1 MLKKWLN
8 NPLSRV
14 KEVYGASLRWPR
26 ENDSRPGLALVAALV
41 LLPLGLI
48 GILSAGGCSRGAA
61 DPDAPKVIRWVVDP
75 NPVRQEQIAGFEE
88 DNPDVRV
95 NLDPDAG
102 SQKVLTQLAGR
113 IYPDVFT
120 IYDPATI
127 RVFAKK
133 NVLTDLRPLME
144 EHGVDLNDFWPQ
156 LRPYMQMED
165 GRVVGLPDNCGPYV
179 LFYNKRLFR
188 EAGLEPPRDDWDWND
203 LLEAARKLT
212 KKDSRGRT
220 VQFGIGYIEPWIIFW
235 QYGARMYS
243 EDGRKCI
250 IDSPEG
256 QAAAKFWASFRLTE
270 RVTPTPSEEQGLASM
285 GSWGGAGNLFTAER
299 LGMFIAGRWMSIQY
313 RKNRQME
320 WDVAPVP
327 SYNGVKAT
335 LLASKVFSIPA
346 GLDEEDRITAFRFLK
361 YLTSKRNQMIV
372 SSTGD
377 GIPSVMEYAHSED
390 FLFNPDFP
398 QERNNAV
405 YLSEMEYARPQEVS
419 PFISELDART
429 IFNEEMDLMWQGRQ
443 APEQAVRQIALRI
456 NSIIRRN
463 IANPN
468 LMD

>member
-8 NPLSRV
+8 NPFSCKAV
-14 KEVYGASLRWPR
+14 DPGASFNR
-26 ENDSRPGLALVAALV
+26 SRSLSIQKYLYPLAMAVSVSCVSFGLLA
-41 LLPLGLI
+41 
-48 GILSAGGCSRGAA
+48 SGGCTRGQAN
-61 DPDAPKVIRWVVDP
+61 PDGPKVIRWVVDP

-88 DNPDVRV
+88 DNPDFKV

-133 NVLTDLRPLME
+133 NVLTDLRPMMQ
-144 EHGVDLNDFWPQ
+144 EHGVDLDDFWPQ

-179 LFYNKRLFR
+179 LFYNKRLFK

-212 KKDSRGRT
+212 KKDARGRT
-220 VQFGIGYIEPWIIFW
+220 VQFGIGYIEPWILFW
-235 QYGARMYS
+235 QYGARMYTD
-243 EDGRKCI
+243 DGKKCI

-256 QAAAKFWASFRLTE
+256 QKAAKFWASFRLTE
-270 RVTPTPSEEQGLASM
+270 KVTPTPSEEQGLASM

-299 LGMFIAGRWMSIQY
+299 LGMFITGRWMSIQY
-313 RKNRQME
+313 RRNTEME

-327 SYNGVKAT
+327 SHNGVKAT

-346 GLDEEDRITAFRFLK
+346 GLDEEDKETAFRFLK
-361 YLTSKRNQMIV
+361 YLTSRRNQLIV

-398 QERNNAV
+398 EESNNAV
-405 YLSEMEYARPQEVS
+405 YLSEMEHAEPQEVS
-419 PFISELDART
+419 PYISELDART

-443 APEQAVRQIALRI
+443 APEQAVKQIARRI
-456 NSIIRRN
+456 NTIIRRN